1 MESGTKFLSGVNKTG
16 SSYDCI
22 PVHRASMQVFY
33 STIVQV
39 LYVDSGDVLTLLA
52 GIALVIVVA
61 VIANPQYLS
70 GLQDV
75 PGILKNT
82 TESIAPALPHYPEQ
96 IPVITPAPQKP
107 AVPPYALF
115 FTDKPFT
122 FPVYRLPENM
132 ETFGAS
138 EIPSR
143 NEEWVTFAFMENTG
157 GGLTQVFSVPY
168 PIWMI
173 NTTIFADNQPQYAK
187 FRMALCYADTG
198 GIIKGEEI
206 VHTGTSYRIVRTSN
220 TSMYLII
227 SAENIDSYQIRFET
241 PKKYY
246 DAYHL
251 N

>member
-1 MESGTKFLSGVNKTG
+1 M
-16 SSYDCI
+16 
-22 PVHRASMQVFY
+22 HVFY
-33 STIVQV
+33 STVAKV
-39 LYVDSGDVLTLLA
+39 LYVDSKDVLTLFA
-52 GIALVIVVA
+52 GIAIVIFVA

-70 GLQDV
+70 ALQDFSGIS
-75 PGILKNT
+75 PGS
-82 TESIAPALPHYPEQ
+82 TEAIAPPSVFAPAAPYNPEL
-96 IPVITPAPQKP
+96 IPDITSAPQKP
-107 AVPPYALF
+107 GVPPYTIS

-138 EIPSR
+138 EIPSQ
-143 NEEWVTFAFMENTG
+143 NEEWVPFAFIENNG

-173 NTTIFADNQPQYAK
+173 NTTVFADNQPQYAN

-206 VHTGTSYRIVRTSN
+206 VHPGTSYRVVRTSN
-220 TSMYLII
+220 TGMYLII
-227 SAENIDSYQIRFET
+227 SAENIDSYQLRFET

-246 DAYHL
+246 DAYHP

>member
-1 MESGTKFLSGVNKTG
+1 LESGTKFLYCVNTKG
-16 SSYDCI
+16 FYYELYAGDK
-22 PVHRASMQVFY
+22 AFMQGFY
-33 STIVQV
+33 STIAQV
-39 LYVDSGDVLTLLA
+39 LYVDTGDVLTLIA
-52 GIALVIVVA
+52 GIAIVIVVA
-61 VIANPQYLS
+61 VIANPPYLS

-82 TESIAPALPHYPEQ
+82 TEAIAPALPHYPEQ
-96 IPVITPAPQKP
+96 IAVTIPVPQKP
-107 AVPPYALF
+107 VVPTYTISL
-115 FTDKPFT
+115 TDKPFT

-143 NEEWVTFAFMENTG
+143 NEDWVTFAFIENTG

-168 PIWMI
+168 PVWMI

-206 VHTGTSYRIVRTSN
+206 LHTGTSYRIVRTSN

-227 SAENIDSYQIRFET
+227 SAENIDSYSIRFET

-246 DAYHL
+246 DAYP
-251 N
+251 